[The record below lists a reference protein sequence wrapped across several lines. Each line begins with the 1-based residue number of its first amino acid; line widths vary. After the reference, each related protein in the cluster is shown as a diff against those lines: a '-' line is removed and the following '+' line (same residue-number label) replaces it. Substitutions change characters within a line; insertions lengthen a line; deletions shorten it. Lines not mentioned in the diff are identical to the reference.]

1 MRTTLKAQAIRLIA
15 VFLLITA
22 STTTV
27 KAQISQHPE
36 LYKVKE
42 FHNYESDGGAYYCF
56 TDAQY
61 YQGKL
66 YGVYIN
72 NNGPSAVCLTAFEVN
87 GETQTMKQST
97 IGETNKKEIRLNE
110 FGVYQ
115 DAEIIVYRNRFY
127 VLWKNNTNGQIWIG
141 EVDMKKGEY
150 KKTRMLDD
158 GKTYA
163 NFAATIYRDKIC
175 VILHRRTNKKLQVYQ
190 YGDPELNSGWDWCG
204 TVRNAG
210 HDNIE
215 LKGSTGISMEY
226 DPDDHWDATS
236 WYGYDDTEKKNVE
249 KLIVGRLKSGTFE
262 AFSYSGEY
270 GKDNTWP
277 SKWEEYAHHDIGRSK
292 TFSLKLI
299 QADIEGYAADN
310 TNGYKASSNPLIFS
324 YCSYDGKGT
333 GEHFLKKFY
342 PGSNSFAADAPIYT
356 DLPYGYTAVATAAD
370 PTTETAPGGGLYY
383 KQYIYLLR
391 GNQQPYH
398 WFKHSYVASIRSNEI
413 VERRSSFNDEKAL
426 FGNSELRN
434 LVRLVGIIEGPPPT
448 VVDNNEW
455 FGDLGVAS
463 SLAFTMGSGTSNS
476 VSRLYKSDLKCSFG
490 PHTDKLT
497 AAFGGGYSFQKQHEE
512 VTSQSESITV
522 TFEAND
528 TADYRAIA
536 LYSVPILTRC
546 DLEYLSPT
554 RRQSVRMPIF
564 SYTYM
569 TRQSIKQVEV
579 PLDLEPFRIDNP
591 SKLGDWE
598 AREILT
604 MTASEPNVSKSVNFS
619 LNSERIDMTLE
630 TSGTISDSQT
640 KGAISHMDLKFP
652 FFQLEN
658 QSSWEW
664 TDQTTATT
672 SQGISASYS
681 KIRRTDKHVR
691 PEETAESFSSTLYLL
706 TAEKSNTLRDQY
718 YPKLLERKIS
728 FGTDTFPFMV
738 NSDKP
743 FVLAWDINN
752 ITYVRGD
759 VSITGNEV
767 VTADEPL
774 SIRFLNGM
782 LTVDCLPGAT
792 VNVYSMNGT
801 LAGHQQAVSGKA
813 IFSLPGHLYT
823 VEVVTERY
831 RKVQKVVR

>member
-1 MRTTLKAQAIRLIA
+1 M
-15 VFLLITA
+15 
-22 STTTV
+22 
-27 KAQISQHPE
+27 
-36 LYKVKE
+36 
-42 FHNYESDGGAYYCF
+42 
-56 TDAQY
+56 
-61 YQGKL
+61 
-66 YGVYIN
+66 
-72 NNGPSAVCLTAFEVN
+72 
-87 GETQTMKQST
+87 
-97 IGETNKKEIRLNE
+97 
-110 FGVYQ
+110 
-115 DAEIIVYRNRFY
+115 
-127 VLWKNNTNGQIWIG
+127 
-141 EVDMKKGEY
+141 
-150 KKTRMLDD
+150 
-158 GKTYA
+158 
-163 NFAATIYRDKIC
+163 
-175 VILHRRTNKKLQVYQ
+175 
-190 YGDPELNSGWDWCG
+190 G
-204 TVRNAG
+204 TV
-210 HDNIE
+210 
-215 LKGSTGISMEY
+215 
-226 DPDDHWDATS
+226 
-236 WYGYDDTEKKNVE
+236 
-249 KLIVGRLKSGTFE
+249 
-262 AFSYSGEY
+262 
-270 GKDNTWP
+270 
-277 SKWEEYAHHDIGRSK
+277 
-292 TFSLKLI
+292 
-299 QADIEGYAADN
+299 
-310 TNGYKASSNPLIFS
+310 
-324 YCSYDGKGT
+324 
-333 GEHFLKKFY
+333 
-342 PGSNSFAADAPIYT
+342 YT

-640 KGAISHMDLKFP
+640 KGAISLMDLKFP

-664 TDQTTATT
+664 TDHSDNLAGYQRILFEDTTHGQARQAGRD
-672 SQGISASYS
+672 S
-681 KIRRTDKHVR
+681 RV
-691 PEETAESFSSTLYLL
+691 LL
-706 TAEKSNTLRDQY
+706 
-718 YPKLLERKIS
+718 IH
-728 FGTDTFPFMV
+728 
-738 NSDKP
+738 
-743 FVLAWDINN
+743 
-752 ITYVRGD
+752 
-759 VSITGNEV
+759 
-767 VTADEPL
+767 PL
-774 SIRFLNGM
+774 SAHCRE
-782 LTVDCLPGAT
+782 
-792 VNVYSMNGT
+792 
-801 LAGHQQAVSGKA
+801 
-813 IFSLPGHLYT
+813 
-823 VEVVTERY
+823 VEHAP
-831 RKVQKVVR
+831 

>member
-1 MRTTLKAQAIRLIA
+1 MY
-15 VFLLITA
+15 V
-22 STTTV
+22 STKGDNAAGNT
-27 KAQISQHPE
+27 I
-36 LYKVKE
+36 
-42 FHNYESDGGAYYCF
+42 F
-56 TDAQY
+56 T
-61 YQGKL
+61 
-66 YGVYIN
+66 
-72 NNGPSAVCLTAFEVN
+72 E
-87 GETQTMKQST
+87 
-97 IGETNKKEIRLNE
+97 
-110 FGVYQ
+110 
-115 DAEIIVYRNRFY
+115 
-127 VLWKNNTNGQIWIG
+127 
-141 EVDMKKGEY
+141 
-150 KKTRMLDD
+150 
-158 GKTYA
+158 
-163 NFAATIYRDKIC
+163 
-175 VILHRRTNKKLQVYQ
+175 
-190 YGDPELNSGWDWCG
+190 
-204 TVRNAG
+204 
-210 HDNIE
+210 NIHY
-215 LKGSTGISMEY
+215 T
-226 DPDDHWDATS
+226 
-236 WYGYDDTEKKNVE
+236 
-249 KLIVGRLKSGTFE
+249 
-262 AFSYSGEY
+262 
-270 GKDNTWP
+270 
-277 SKWEEYAHHDIGRSK
+277 GRSK
-292 TFSLKLI
+292 TFGNTSKI
-299 QADIEGYAADN
+299 QADIFG
-310 TNGYKASSNPLIFS
+310 NGYRRIF
-324 YCSYDGKGT
+324 
-333 GEHFLKKFY
+333 
-342 PGSNSFAADAPIYT
+342 
-356 DLPYGYTAVATAAD
+356 
-370 PTTETAPGGGLYY
+370 
-383 KQYIYLLR
+383 
-391 GNQQPYH
+391 
-398 WFKHSYVASIRSNEI
+398 
-413 VERRSSFNDEKAL
+413 
-426 FGNSELRN
+426 
-434 LVRLVGIIEGPPPT
+434 PT

-455 FGDLGVAS
+455 FGDVGVAS

-640 KGAISHMDLKFP
+640 KGAISLMDLKFP

-759 VSITGNEV
+759 VSATGNEE
-767 VTADEPL
+767 VTTDEPL
-774 SIRFLNGM
+774 SIRFLDGM